1 MCSCDYQTPRDYNQ
15 PLHTKKR
22 TGQWAILKFG
32 PPWLTMGVGITR
44 SINPHKEAFTCCEH
58 HSFKTPHRALI
69 LTNLRQGFPHK
80 VLLVQHA
87 LQSYELNNWIIEYFA
102 AAFAPT
108 LLWLA
113 VTGLWFCTD
122 RFVTL
127 PSQTWLCNHRFGL
140 AVLVQSWISK
150 ENNWSIDIKKTF
162 WKNDLGE
169 LTQGTPHD
177 PVSPQIIGKVLP

>member
-1 MCSCDYQTPRDYNQ
+1 MCSCDYKTPRDYNQ

-32 PPWLTMGVGITR
+32 PPWLINGGGELPDQSTPIKKRSHAVNTTR
-44 SINPHKEAFTCCEH
+44 LKPHT
-58 HSFKTPHRALI
+58 
-69 LTNLRQGFPHK
+69 
-80 VLLVQHA
+80 
-87 LQSYELNNWIIEYFA
+87 ELWFWQTSDRDSPIRFCWFNTHYNHTNWIIEYFA

-113 VTGLWFCTD
+113 VSGLWFCTD

-162 WKNDLGE
+162 WKMTWGSSHRVPPM
-169 LTQGTPHD
+169 TPC
-177 PVSPQIIGKVLP
+177 PPK